1 MKAVMGDEHEFL
13 WGQIYHMIKHQNVS
27 DACLEDILLYVNI
40 RKSGITKKAT
50 HPELFPC
57 AEVIRWIIPQEKSST
72 MIISNVEGKEF
83 ASFTPTYITKSCK
96 LPVPQTMMT
105 DEWVKM

>member
-1 MKAVMGDEHEFL
+1 MGDEHEFL

-27 DACLEDILLYVNI
+27 YAGLEDILLYVNI

-50 HPELFPC
+50 RIELFSC
-57 AEVIRWIIPQEKSST
+57 DEVIEWIIPRENSST
-72 MIISNVEGKEF
+72 MIISNAEGKAFSSF
-83 ASFTPTYITKSCK
+83 APTYITKSCK
-96 LPVPQTMMT
+96 IPTPQTMMT